1 MTWCF
6 CDQTD
11 RDANIAAV
19 FNNLVQMRV
28 ARAIP
33 ALNPRRRFFMNEEQ
47 PTLKVVDRRP
57 FNADGTPRE
66 LSPEEKEASERAAAD
81 FSKASAAESAPPP
94 PAPAQPAAPPEVKVH
109 REDAPAPPTASP
121 RDEREPA
128 RASRDPLDD
137 PASFLSLIM
146 SLASNAAA
154 SLGMMPHPVT
164 GETGV
169 DLKTAKHWI
178 DVLGMLE
185 EKTQGNLDPQ
195 EAQVMESL
203 LADLRMQYVSFTNA
217 PQPAPSKFSASDI
230 TGGK

>member
-1 MTWCF
+1 
-6 CDQTD
+6 
-11 RDANIAAV
+11 
-19 FNNLVQMRV
+19 
-28 ARAIP
+28 
-33 ALNPRRRFFMNEEQ
+33 MNEEQ

-57 FNADGTPRE
+57 FNPDGTPRE

-81 FSKASAAESAPPP
+81 FSKASAAESVPPRPAPAEP
-94 PAPAQPAAPPEVKVH
+94 PAPAEARAQREEEPAAPTPSTRTESGSV
-109 REDAPAPPTASP
+109 RSD
-121 RDEREPA
+121 
-128 RASRDPLDD
+128 RDPLDD

-185 EKTQGNLDPQ
+185 QKTQGNLDPQ
-195 EAQVMESL
+195 EAQVVESL
-203 LADLRMQYVSFTNA
+203 LADLRMQYVSFTSA
-217 PQPAPSKFSASDI
+217 PQPPPAKFSASDI

>member
-1 MTWCF
+1 
-6 CDQTD
+6 
-11 RDANIAAV
+11 
-19 FNNLVQMRV
+19 
-28 ARAIP
+28 
-33 ALNPRRRFFMNEEQ
+33 MNDEQ

-57 FNADGTPRE
+57 FNPDGTPRE
-66 LSPEEKEASERAAAD
+66 LSPEEKEATERAAAD
-81 FSKASAAESAPPP
+81 MSRAAAAENAPP
-94 PAPAQPAAPPEVKVH
+94 PAPPAAPAEAAPR
-109 REDAPAPPTASP
+109 REPQPKASTSAPPAES
-121 RDEREPA
+121 EPA
-128 RASRDPLDD
+128 RAGRDPLDD

-185 EKTQGNLDPQ
+185 QKTRGNLDPQ
-195 EAQVMESL
+195 EDQVLESL
-203 LADLRMQYVSFTNA
+203 LADLRMQYVSFTSA
-217 PQPAPSKFSASDI
+217 PPQAKFSASDI

>member
-1 MTWCF
+1 
-6 CDQTD
+6 
-11 RDANIAAV
+11 
-19 FNNLVQMRV
+19 
-28 ARAIP
+28 
-33 ALNPRRRFFMNEEQ
+33 MNEEQ

-57 FNADGTPRE
+57 FNPDGTPRE

-81 FSKASAAESAPPP
+81 FSKSSAAESAPPH
-94 PAPAQPAAPPEVKVH
+94 PAPDQSSVPEPKGQRADEPAATARSTRPE
-109 REDAPAPPTASP
+109 T
-121 RDEREPA
+121 EPA
-128 RASRDPLDD
+128 HTGRDPLDD

-185 EKTQGNLDPQ
+185 EKTRGNLDPQ
-195 EAQVMESL
+195 EAQVIESL
-203 LADLRMQYVSFTNA
+203 LADLRMQYVSFTSS
-217 PQPAPSKFSASDI
+217 PTPPPTKFSASDI

>member
-1 MTWCF
+1 
-6 CDQTD
+6 
-11 RDANIAAV
+11 
-19 FNNLVQMRV
+19 
-28 ARAIP
+28 
-33 ALNPRRRFFMNEEQ
+33 MNDEQ

-57 FNADGTPRE
+57 FNPDGTPRE
-66 LSPEEKEASERAAAD
+66 LSPEEKEATERAAAD
-81 FSKASAAESAPPP
+81 FSRSSAAENAPR
-94 PAPAQPAAPPEVKVH
+94 PAPPAAPAEAATD
-109 REDAPAPPTASP
+109 REPQPRASTSAPRAES
-121 RDEREPA
+121 EPA
-128 RASRDPLDD
+128 RGGRDPLDD

-185 EKTQGNLDPQ
+185 QKSRGNLDPQ
-195 EAQVMESL
+195 EDQVLEGL
-203 LADLRMQYVSFTNA
+203 LADLRMQYVSFTSS
-217 PQPAPSKFSASDI
+217 PTPPPAKFSASDI